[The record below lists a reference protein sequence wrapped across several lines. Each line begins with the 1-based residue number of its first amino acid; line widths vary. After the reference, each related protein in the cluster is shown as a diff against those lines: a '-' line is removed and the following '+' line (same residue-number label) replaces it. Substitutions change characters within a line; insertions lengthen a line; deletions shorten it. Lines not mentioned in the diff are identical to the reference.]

1 MNKDKKG
8 FNKNILLVI
17 IAVPI
22 LVAIGVIAGNYL
34 ANDPQVVSGSE
45 TEEEIFEEVSVPLE
59 EFVLNLEPTNNVS
72 RYIRLELSL
81 SSTKEDGEGTINSSL
96 DKIRDVIIHTVSR
109 HSVEEIF
116 DEETGT
122 ITLKES
128 LKKAL
133 NKAFEDEV
141 IHEVYITNIVIQ

>member
-17 IAVPI
+17 LAVPI
-22 LVAIGVIAGNYL
+22 LVAIGVVAGNYL

-45 TEEEIFEEVSVPLE
+45 TEEETFEEISVPLE

-81 SSTKEDGEGTINSSL
+81 SSTKEDGEETINSSL

-116 DEETGT
+116 DDETGT
-122 ITLKES
+122 ITLKDS